1 MSFAENLLKT
11 LFARNPK
18 NELKL
23 DSGKLTRTEAEIQ
36 AYQFWKTEFSEAC
49 LAEIARNF
57 KLGKLDLRD
66 DLKTVWF
73 KNKSAN
79 GFHINL
85 KALKTNGFEPWFLLQ
100 YFQEATLALGY
111 RKYTSDF
118 ETREIG
124 GNIYR
129 TERVYLKPQYVLVE
143 EDFTQK
149 VKQLYGNILMELTFN
164 KGVHL
169 KLLSTIYF
177 DRNFTEALPFDQY
190 LEETLSTS

>member
-73 KNKSAN
+73 KNKRD
-79 GFHINL
+79 
-85 KALKTNGFEPWFLLQ
+85 
-100 YFQEATLALGY
+100 
-111 RKYTSDF
+111 RKS
-118 ETREIG
+118 
-124 GNIYR
+124 
-129 TERVYLKPQYVLVE
+129 VV
-143 EDFTQK
+143 
-149 VKQLYGNILMELTFN
+149 
-164 KGVHL
+164 
-169 KLLSTIYF
+169 
-177 DRNFTEALPFDQY
+177 
-190 LEETLSTS
+190 